1 MNERNEKWLDEQ
13 LKKTIDSGK
22 VKFDGEQWKRKYS
35 AEYQELVSR
44 AGRRPNVRRFLWVRP
59 LVRAA
64 AVIAIVAFVILL
76 THRQSDKR
84 VEQAAV
90 TKPEQSVLR
99 SPDKIGTATEDR
111 SPAMMMSR
119 LSLML
124 AYNRGG
130 LNAVDEQCEK
140 AFKMLGH
147 KTNKVSINELLNE
160 NNGRKPVF
168 DPEGHR
174 RKRKN
179 L

>member
-22 VKFDGEQWKRKYS
+22 VEFDGEQWKRKYS

-44 AGRRPNVRRFLWVRP
+44 ARTRPNVRLFSWVRP

-84 VEQAAV
+84 VEPTV
-90 TKPEQSVLR
+90 
-99 SPDKIGTATEDR
+99 ATFVEDR
-111 SPAMMMSR
+111 SPTKMLSV
-119 LSLML
+119 LSLSL
-124 AYNRGG
+124 AYRQGG
-130 LNAVDEQCEK
+130 LDAVDEQSNK
-140 AFKMLGH
+140 VFKMLGQ
-147 KTNKVSINELLNE
+147 KNADVSIGEMLNVQ
-160 NNGRKPVF
+160 NGNKP
-168 DPEGHR
+168 G
-174 RKRKN
+174 KKN

>member
-22 VKFDGEQWKRKYS
+22 VEFDGEQWKRKYS
-35 AEYQELVSR
+35 AEYQELISR
-44 AGRRPNVRRFLWVRP
+44 AAKRPNVQRFSWVRL
-59 LVRAA
+59 LVRMA
-64 AVIAIVAFVILL
+64 AVIAIVTFVVLL

-84 VEQAAV
+84 VEPTVANAV
-90 TKPEQSVLR
+90 QL
-99 SPDKIGTATEDR
+99 EDR

-130 LNAVDEQCEK
+130 LDAVDEQCKK
-140 AFKMLGH
+140 AYELLGQ
-147 KTNKVSINELLNE
+147 KNTNVSIGELLNE
-160 NNGRKPVF
+160 NNGQKPERN
-168 DPEGHR
+168 D
-174 RKRKN
+174 

>member
-22 VKFDGEQWKRKYS
+22 VEFDSEQGQRKYS

-44 AGRRPNVRRFLWVRP
+44 ARTHPNVRRFLWVRP
-59 LVRAA
+59 LVRVA

-76 THRQSDKR
+76 THRRPDKR
-84 VEQAAV
+84 VEPTV
-90 TKPEQSVLR
+90 
-99 SPDKIGTATEDR
+99 ATFVEDR

-130 LNAVDEQCEK
+130 LDAVDEQSNK
-140 AFKMLGH
+140 AFKMLGQ
-147 KTNKVSINELLNE
+147 KNTNVSIGELLN
-160 NNGRKPVF
+160 
-168 DPEGHR
+168 
-174 RKRKN
+174 
-179 L
+179 

>member
-22 VKFDGEQWKRKYS
+22 VKFDSEQWKRKYS

-44 AGRRPNVRRFLWVRP
+44 AERRPDVQRFSWARSLI
-59 LVRAA
+59 RAA

-84 VEQAAV
+84 VEPAV
-90 TKPEQSVLR
+90 
-99 SPDKIGTATEDR
+99 ATFVEDR

-119 LSLML
+119 LSLTL

-130 LNAVDEQCEK
+130 LDAVDEQCKK
-140 AFKMLGH
+140 ASELLGQ
-147 KTNKVSINELLNE
+147 KNTNVSIADLLNDK
-160 NNGRKPVF
+160 NGDKPERN
-168 DPEGHR
+168 D
-174 RKRKN
+174 